1 MDFYTYKA
9 SLETKRG
16 IDSVYDGD
24 TVSNLVIDMGFKM
37 KYINSFRIIGIDTP
51 ELRTKSKIEK
61 AKGYQVR
68 DMLRLI
74 IGDNDLAIQSVS
86 AKGTGKYGR
95 VLGHLF
101 VKNGDIWQ
109 NAGSELIKCGL
120 AVEYWGGTKVKDW
133 SKE

>member
-51 ELRTKSKIEK
+51 ELRTKSSVEK
-61 AKGYQVR
+61 AKGYQAR